1 MSESKTKSFTGVAEL
16 DAAIERM
23 GHAKD
28 RDDHHQLLC
37 SLSPIAARHI
47 QEISVAFSTQGFPK
61 FEVLWSLIGST
72 SLPAVDLFSRAIKDR
87 DPYTRWA
94 ASEALA
100 KCDSPLATDCLV
112 AALKDRSTLVKGVAV
127 AAMSRLKS
135 RAAIKQLRKIV
146 QSKHMQTHSPGIVKD
161 AAAALATIE
170 NGK

>member
-1 MSESKTKSFTGVAEL
+1 MRAKQRTKRWTEAAVASVLPVENHSPRHRSTRSLFAQNAMSESKTKSFTGVAEL

-47 QEISVAFSTQGFPK
+47 QKISMAFSTQGFPK
-61 FEVLWSLIGST
+61 FEVLWSLVGST
-72 SLPAVDLFSRAIKDR
+72 SLPAVDLFSRAIKDP

-112 AALKDRSTLVKGVAV
+112 AALKDRSTLVTKA
-127 AAMSRLKS
+127 SLLL
-135 RAAIKQLRKIV
+135 Q
-146 QSKHMQTHSPGIVKD
+146 
-161 AAAALATIE
+161 
-170 NGK
+170 